1 MTVPVRKYEP
11 PVNRRSRPKEAYSKS
26 CQDRK
31 VKSRRKKPRGSS
43 AVTKHLGVES
53 DMVPG
58 TEGLSGSLQD
68 KLLQDQTLDSNN
80 TEHIKEEPYTAAN
93 SWGNPIPNVSEDSFL
108 FSAADNSQNLS
119 WDLSWDPEPYPF
131 KNFEGS
137 GPQGPNG

>member
-1 MTVPVRKYEP
+1 M
-11 PVNRRSRPKEAYSKS
+11 
-26 CQDRK
+26 
-31 VKSRRKKPRGSS
+31 
-43 AVTKHLGVES
+43 TKHLGVES
-53 DMVPG
+53 DRVPG

-80 TEHIKEEPYTAAN
+80 TEHIKEEPYTPGN

-108 FSAADNSQNLS
+108 FSAAENSQNLS

-131 KNFEGS
+131 NNLEGS